1 MRPSGKSTRL
11 SLTALTS
18 VDVAIASGAA
28 SSTRTPVAASAVAL
42 NLAAARGAYWTHA
55 MIAST
60 GTAAHAVVFI
70 AQASARQVSAMTGGS
85 VTPSA
90 SGKAITGEAT
100 ASAVAPAMRVRQCG
114 QSRNRCGEATT
125 KAAAITTIVVIV
137 TQIRVS
143 PSTPWMPTARGRPK
157 TSIRGRYGLYAFQ
170 PVSWPGGR

>member
-1 MRPSGKSTRL
+1 M
-11 SLTALTS
+11 TALTS

-28 SSTRTPVAASAVAL
+28 SSARTPVAASAVAL

-70 AQASARQVSAMTGGS
+70 AQAAASTRAALTTLPRSAQASARQVSAMTGGS

-90 SGKAITGEAT
+90 SGNAITGEAT

-114 QSRNRCGEATT
+114 QSRNRCGEAT
-125 KAAAITTIVVIV
+125 
-137 TQIRVS
+137 RRPRRS
-143 PSTPWMPTARGRPK
+143 AR
-157 TSIRGRYGLYAFQ
+157 
-170 PVSWPGGR
+170 SW